1 MEDSGPVGEA
11 WILEGPLTV
20 DEGKL
25 GMSTSSLLA
34 GRPQPPPFLEVFFLP
49 GRSSLS
55 WSFRASI
62 TKCCKLSYL

>member
-11 WILEGPLTV
+11 WILEGLLTV

-34 GRPQPPPFLEVFFLP
+34 GRP
-49 GRSSLS
+49 
-55 WSFRASI
+55 
-62 TKCCKLSYL
+62 